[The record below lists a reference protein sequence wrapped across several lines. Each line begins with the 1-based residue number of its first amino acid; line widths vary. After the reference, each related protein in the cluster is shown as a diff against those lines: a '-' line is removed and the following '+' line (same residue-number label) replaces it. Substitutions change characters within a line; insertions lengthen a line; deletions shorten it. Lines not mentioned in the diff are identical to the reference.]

1 MTTTSDGQTDS
12 LEYIKVRAW
21 SLVTED
27 HLTVRAA
34 AAVLEISRS
43 TVSRYVREIE
53 AAGDY
58 IDLLNVAEVRVGQA
72 VRCDN
77 YIRMLLHRVEREGRP
92 IEQIA
97 PHLLGFEKFIADLIG
112 TKAPTKFQV
121 EHQGAPPSAMDP
133 RRAEAIAEAKRIIA
147 AERAEIEARGDDD

>member
-1 MTTTSDGQTDS
+1 MTTSSDGQTDS

-72 VRCDN
+72 IRCDG
-77 YIRMLLHRVEREGRP
+77 YIRMLQHRVEKEGRP
-92 IEQIA
+92 IEQIL
-97 PHLLGFEKFIADLIG
+97 PHLLNVEKFVADLIG
-112 TKAPTKFQV
+112 TKAPTRFQV
-121 EHQGAPPSAMDP
+121 EHHGNPPAAMDP

-147 AERAEIEARGDDD
+147 ADRAEREARGDDD